1 MLTNPREHFNR
12 TRVEERT
19 AIMAETTGRGSG
31 GEGLKEAHG
40 RIREL
45 GRGR

>member
-12 TRVEERT
+12 TRVEEIAAT
-19 AIMAETTGRGSG
+19 MAETTGRGSG
-31 GEGLKEAHG
+31 GEGMKEAHG
-40 RIREL
+40 KITEL